1 MTLLLLTVPALSFSP
16 ARLPRAIIRP
26 THAATARPPLAV
38 DTLAAAD
45 SLALQ
50 SLPPPSATPQR
61 DVKPSGGS
69 RIITAF
75 HGLAILFQLF
85 PPIVALLCAGHAIGN
100 AFALQPLKLLRSK
113 WLRRWLMVE
122 TVHLIWSKIAGR
134 LPSSTPPG
142 MQSRDRLALWRDC
155 LSSAALPGAST
166 VESFITGWFHEAGDL
181 KKSPPLSAL
190 RRDNIL
196 EWLGWSLWGVAESQL
211 APTERAQLFAAL
223 EMLEARLSDEMPL
236 QDEALRAQGAAGDS
250 KVFRFPPGRNG
261 AVKSMLLNI
270 DPPAR
275 NIRPRPLFYYLI
287 SDVLV
292 CGVITPLLLRAQGFR
307 RFRQGTL
314 AYWYHPGELPPPEP
328 PQQARQAWQQQG
340 RRWRRRQRQRQRE
353 QQEQQQEQE
362 EEPEQRPPPSAMTTE
377 TDGQGVEQPSQR
389 RKLTLRDVERVA
401 ARKQQARAA
410 AEAAGAA
417 QGGDARTVAAVEAAA
432 AMWVATGGGSNEES
446 VPEAATVTD
455 VEATARADVGYVEGG
470 DDEVDE
476 QQSDDGAATGAG
488 AAQAHHHRT
497 PIVFVHGVGLGPL
510 PYLGFICSLKKQ
522 CKAPTIVVELPFV
535 AQRITTGFRQ
545 AAASQPQVVA
555 DIEAA
560 MGNHGIRAAT
570 FVGHSLGS
578 VYLSWVAQLR
588 PQLIASAVFV
598 DPIVFLLH
606 HHKVAHAF
614 LYEEPTSS
622 LAAVENFF
630 VKSEQRIVQYFHQNF
645 FWYQNR
651 LAAEQLAFPTA
662 VVLSQAD
669 SIVPVQSVHAY
680 LTASS
685 RARLL
690 LLPGAKHGEF
700 LLPPWHDAV
709 VDVVADAQR
718 SGWRRAGVPRPSRW
732 AQRTIDRLD
741 LDLQQ
746 LRPWWRTADAGGNG
760 GGGGNGSGN
769 GNVGGAGGGAG
780 GGGGALGLPWGDWGS
795 WGGLG
800 GRGGGYEYGRGYAG
814 DPGDSSFVLADLVLQ
829 DAYADLRVAARR
841 LARATPRALLGLA
854 QPRQHTLRAFP
865 LFPSGAARPS
875 LSSLRDRSLS
885 ALPSV
890 SLPNASISGLLG
902 LPSLR
907 LTLPSISLPA
917 VSLPSPPPL
926 QLPQWS
932 KPQWKTPQLP
942 KLPATAVQE
951 TVAAARQALNETASR
966 AEAALEPLL
975 RDLAEN
981 NWDNMGR

>member
-1 MTLLLLTVPALSFSP
+1 MFLLTLPVLSFAP
-16 ARLPRAIIRP
+16 ARVSRAIIRP
-26 THAATARPPLAV
+26 TRAAAPARTPLAV
-38 DTLAAAD
+38 DAVAGGTLAAD
-45 SLALQ
+45 SAAQ
-50 SLPPPSATPQR
+50 SLPPSPGRETEPSG
-61 DVKPSGGS
+61 GGS
-69 RIITAF
+69 RIITAV

-100 AFALQPLKLLRSK
+100 AFAVQPLQLLRSK

-155 LSSAALPGAST
+155 LSSAALPPVST

-181 KKSPPLSAL
+181 KSTPPLSAL
-190 RRDNIL
+190 RRDNVL

-223 EMLEARLSDEMPL
+223 EMLEARLTDEMPL
-236 QDEALRAQGAAGDS
+236 QDEALRAQGIDAS
-250 KVFRFPPGRNG
+250 KVFRFPPGRNPSI
-261 AVKSMLLNI
+261 KSMLLNI

-307 RFRQGTL
+307 HFRQGSIR
-314 AYWYHPGELPPPEP
+314 YWFHPGELPPPEP

-340 RRWRRRQRQRQRE
+340 RRWRRRQQQRQQLGE
-353 QQEQQQEQE
+353 EQQQEE
-362 EEPEQRPPPSAMTTE
+362 AEQQQRRRPSSSMTTQ
-377 TDGQGVEQPSQR
+377 TGWSAVEQPSQR
-389 RKLTLRDVERVA
+389 RRLTLRDVERVA
-401 ARKQQARAA
+401 ARKQRERAA
-410 AEAAGAA
+410 AEAARASDDEQAA
-417 QGGDARTVAAVEAAA
+417 PRTMEAAVEGAG
-432 AMWVATGGGSNEES
+432 TEDGSIL
-446 VPEAATVTD
+446 EAATVDVDATTGADSSYEDDDDDDADEQTD
-455 VEATARADVGYVEGG
+455 DDEATG
-470 DDEVDE
+470 
-476 QQSDDGAATGAG
+476 T
-488 AAQAHHHRT
+488 AQGHHHRT
-497 PIVFVHGVGLGPL
+497 PLVFVHGVGLGPL
-510 PYLGFICSLKKQ
+510 PYIGFISSLKKL
-522 CKAPTIVVELPFV
+522 KAPTIVVELPFV

-545 AAASQPQVVA
+545 AAASQTQVVE

-560 MGNHGIRAAT
+560 MGSHGIRAAT

-614 LYEEPTSS
+614 LYEQPTDSQT
-622 LAAVENFF
+622 AVENFF

-690 LLPGAKHGEF
+690 LLPAAKHGEF

-732 AQRTIDRLD
+732 AQRTLDRLD

-746 LRPWWRTADAGGNG
+746 LRPWWRTDASGNG
-760 GGGGNGSGN
+760 GA
-769 GNVGGAGGGAG
+769 GALG
-780 GGGGALGLPWGDWGS
+780 LGLPWGNWE
-795 WGGLG
+795 GLG
-800 GRGGGYEYGRGYAG
+800 LGSRVGYEYGRGYAG
-814 DPGDSSFVLADLVLQ
+814 DPGDSSFVLADFVLQ

-841 LARATPRALLGLA
+841 LARAPRALLGLV

-865 LFPSGAARPS
+865 RPS
-875 LSSLRDRSLS
+875 LRERSLS

-890 SLPNASISGLLG
+890 SVSLPNASITGLELPPLPLD
-902 LPSLR
+902 LPSV
-907 LTLPSISLPA
+907 SVSLPA

-926 QLPQWS
+926 QLPRWK
-932 KPQWKTPQLP
+932 KPQWQLP
-942 KLPATAVQE
+942 LPPAAVQE

-975 RDLAEN
+975 RELAEG
-981 NWDNMGR
+981 NWENMGR